1 VNCIETE
8 IKTNSRDFGAE
19 RGTSR
24 PAARPYVRHLQEH
37 YTAPAPLGA
46 TASCE
51 RPLSGFRRPAIARP
65 VASKPLTLKDRQ
77 YLRALR
83 EVEMSLWMEI
93 QKTAE
98 RECLPQPEPS
108 LGKLFTKLSTGH
120 HRREFAMLLILAI
133 AASVAVAVSFLQ
145 SGSFVQRW
153 AEFVTNV
160 QSF

>member
-8 IKTNSRDFGAE
+8 IEANTRDSGAKRGASRSSF
-19 RGTSR
+19 
-24 PAARPYVRHLQEH
+24 RPYVRHLQEH

-46 TASCE
+46 AASCE
-51 RPLSGFRRPAIARP
+51 RPRSGPRRPAIARAVSP
-65 VASKPLTLKDRQ
+65 RPLTPKDRQ

-83 EVEMSLWMEI
+83 EAELNLWTEI

-98 RECLPQPEPS
+98 QECPRQPEPS
-108 LGKLFTKLSTGH
+108 LGELFTKLSTGH
-120 HRREFAMLLILAI
+120 HRRELAMLLFLAI
-133 AASVAVAVSFLQ
+133 AAAVAVAVSFLQ
-145 SGSFVQRW
+145 SGSFLQRW